1 MFLYENKPGGALFP
15 ITIIAYLLKNATV
28 LGGSAWL
35 KYYIRE
41 GWHVFKNTTDKKPD
55 VYFPRAIS

>member
-28 LGGSAWL
+28 FGGSAWL
-35 KYYIRE
+35 KYYEILYQGGMACLQEHHR
-41 GWHVFKNTTDKKPD
+41 
-55 VYFPRAIS
+55 